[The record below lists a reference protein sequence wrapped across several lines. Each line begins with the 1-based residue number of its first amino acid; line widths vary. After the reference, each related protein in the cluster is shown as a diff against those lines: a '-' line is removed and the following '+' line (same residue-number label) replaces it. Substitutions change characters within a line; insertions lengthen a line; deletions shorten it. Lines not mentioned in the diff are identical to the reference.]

1 METYR
6 VTAAGP
12 PISCLPPLPPD
23 NLIEP
28 SPSPIL
34 KSKTMKNNNL
44 VMNSVVARNV
54 GRLALSLSGNGN
66 SYGGS
71 LSAYYLYIYNLKN
84 ERDEETCI
92 IIPMLFIH
100 KRKKGII
107 YIRIFIHE
115 IP

>member
-1 METYR
+1 VY
-6 VTAAGP
+6 G
-12 PISCLPPLPPD
+12 
-23 NLIEP
+23 NLIYYAITIVLYIEQKVGIVHNNRFFYINLT
-28 SPSPIL
+28 SNVQVDFDITL
-34 KSKTMKNNNL
+34 DHNNNH
-44 VMNSVVARNV
+44 S
-54 GRLALSLSGNGN
+54 SL
-66 SYGGS
+66 
-71 LSAYYLYIYNLKN
+71 LLKN